1 MLSCSTKE
9 MGVYAG
15 VFKLLSFDF
24 DITLNSHGHIPPLVL
39 MDSIEERLRK
49 KLSAKDFELA
59 SEILKTPTPKIRNLI
74 EDKMNEALKG

>member
-1 MLSCSTKE
+1 

-15 VFKLLSFDF
+15 VFKLLSFNS

-59 SEILKTPTPKIRNLI
+59 SEILKTPTSKIRDLI
-74 EDKMNEALKG
+74 EDKMNEALEG